1 MCHSYHN
8 PGLHTQDW
16 GMFIN
21 PLFIGFKFPFFQESL
36 LMAGWP
42 LLPQKHHLGWPR
54 RNKSVEQCSKTPD
67 WWDNRFLYPIP
78 WRIHGA
84 GIYIYGVTWIPSIYP
99 SHVTKYSSTMDLQ
112 VGWRYFTDLFTASR
126 MAERGWPWPL
136 RPPFWAGVQWTVRN
150 SQDMDG
156 YRCRCLLIV

>member
-1 MCHSYHN
+1 
-8 PGLHTQDW
+8 
-16 GMFIN
+16 MFIN

-84 GIYIYGVTWIPSIYP
+84 GIYANMTGVYWLDPWSTI
-99 SHVTKYSSTMDLQ
+99 YSSTMDPSWESMGYGLPICFPRFSK
-112 VGWRYFTDLFTASR
+112 GNFTAQRLVPRPRDVSSFPQPC
-126 MAERGWPWPL
+126 ETWSLKTWQCLSHDIGWSPW
-136 RPPFWAGVQWTVRN
+136 
-150 SQDMDG
+150 
-156 YRCRCLLIV
+156 

>member
-84 GIYIYGVTWIPSIYP
+84 GIYIYMVWHGSHQYTPVMLPNIAARWISRWDGDTSRISSQPPGWLNVADPGRWGRRFGLGFSGLSEIPRTW
-99 SHVTKYSSTMDLQ
+99 
-112 VGWRYFTDLFTASR
+112 TAIDV
-126 MAERGWPWPL
+126 E
-136 RPPFWAGVQWTVRN
+136 V
-150 SQDMDG
+150 
-156 YRCRCLLIV
+156 